1 MCGIVGYNGKREAY
15 PILIKGLK
23 RLKYRGYDSAG
34 VAIINDNQLLNVYR
48 PQGETFVFASDGIIE
63 TPTVILQEFPSQSYI
78 FRNSTYTEVPV
89 YSFSS
94 FRPMHQ
100 FCKIT
105 ASRAVRPETLKCS
118 DSLII
123 REAFSDT
130 LLQGGKDEATGIR
143 EESVTME

>member
-1 MCGIVGYNGKREAY
+1 MCGIVGYIGKREAY

-100 FCKIT
+100 CVRKSLSNYQRI
-105 ASRAVRPETLKCS
+105 RAL
-118 DSLII
+118 
-123 REAFSDT
+123 
-130 LLQGGKDEATGIR
+130 
-143 EESVTME
+143 

>member
-1 MCGIVGYNGKREAY
+1 M
-15 PILIKGLK
+15 
-23 RLKYRGYDSAG
+23 
-34 VAIINDNQLLNVYR
+34 
-48 PQGETFVFASDGIIE
+48 FASDGIIE

-123 REAFSDT
+123 REVFSDT
-130 LLQGGKDEATGIR
+130 LLQDGKDEATDEGR
-143 EESVTME
+143 ECDYGVSSITHV

>member
-1 MCGIVGYNGKREAY
+1 MCGIVGYIGKREAY

-94 FRPMHQ
+94 FRIYSSNVGNDM
-100 FCKIT
+100 
-105 ASRAVRPETLKCS
+105 ASPVHMTIRSSLSALACTVSTFPSSFSRPS
-118 DSLII
+118 V
-123 REAFSDT
+123 FS
-130 LLQGGKDEATGIR
+130 
-143 EESVTME
+143 